1 MEAKKLFVLVA
12 VAGAVGYLLW
22 RESRTRKV
30 YRVEEGKVEPAPA
43 RVEPSKQR
51 AEVPEE
57 VKEVLQTVVTDVTP
71 EMYQQAK
78 QALGLVPE
86 PYRSAIQ
93 QADATLSSPYREQAV
108 VNATMKAS
116 VLPPPPAP
124 AEPLVTG
131 EGHVLWCFRGDC
143 LFPFQS
149 VEYDPVTGISKVV
162 YADGTVNYILSRDL
176 GEKLVQMGVAQVNPN
191 VYKEYQAEMRKAM
204 E

>member
-1 MEAKKLFVLVA
+1 MKEEDVALVFAVLLGLTA
-12 VAGAVGYLLW
+12 
-22 RESRTRKV
+22 TRKDV
-30 YRVEEGKVEPAPA
+30 KQAYTTAPA
-43 RVEPSKQR
+43 RIEPSKQK

-57 VKEVLQTVVTDVTP
+57 VKKVLQTIVTNVTP

-78 QALGLVPE
+78 QALESIPE
-86 PYRSAIQ
+86 PYKTAIK
-93 QADATLSSPYREQAV
+93 QADETLSSPFKEQAV
-108 VNATMKAS
+108 VNAVAKAS
-116 VLPPPPAP
+116 VLPPPPPP

-131 EGHVLWCFRGDC
+131 EGHVIWCFRGDC

-149 VEYDPVTGISKVV
+149 VEYDPNTGISKVV

-191 VYKEYQAEMRKAM
+191 VYNEYKAEMQKAM